1 MRVQQWVLTAALVA
15 CRRSPPR
22 RPRRRLRPIKQR
34 PAGHDVHHANHDHHR
49 AARHIDQHRR
59 RRPLRRRRPT
69 PTSTTSIRTPGGWF
83 ASAFVGS
90 DFGQSADE
98 SSVDFGGALGYTS
111 GWFGAEFLAGFTP
124 NFQIRNQFFVDEP
137 QVNSYMF
144 NLMAGVP
151 MGSAKNFQPFVSG
164 GIGALTLRSD
174 DLSGEGQQ
182 RFQRELRVGRH
193 AVRREHRVRRHGVCP
208 ERGHPRG
215 RALLQGVRR
224 QRARRRPE
232 PRPGTFE
239 DNSPINILP
248 GLDFWRANIGLAF
261 RW

>member
-1 MRVQQWVLTAALVA
+1 MRIHQWVLTAALVA
-15 CRRSPPR
+15 IPSLAAAQATTTTTTTTTPDSAT
-22 RPRRRLRPIKQR
+22 Q
-34 PAGHDVHHANHDHHR
+34 PATTTAPEGTTQTTTTR
-49 AARHIDQHRR
+49 
-59 RRPLRRRRPT
+59 T
-69 PTSTTSIRTPGGWF
+69 TTSVDLDDADSSPGGWF

-124 NFQIRNQFFVDEP
+124 NFQIRNRLFVDEP

-151 MGSAKNFQPFVSG
+151 IGPSKNWQPFVSG

-174 DLSGEGQQ
+174 DLTGDISNDFEENFRSDDSQFGGNIGFGVMGFAQN
-182 RFQRELRVGRH
+182 VGIR
-193 AVRREHRVRRHGVCP
+193 ADVRYF
-208 ERGHPRG
+208 
-215 RALLQGVRR
+215 RAFGDNALENALDLN
-224 QRARRRPE
+224 
-232 PRPGTFE
+232 PGTFD